1 MKTVLLTGASGY
13 LGENFKSYYANTG
26 WQVITL
32 GRRVEDD
39 IFWDA
44 QVRRTISASDFSC
57 RIDRIV
63 HCAAVNETMIKKSSE
78 TTYDVNVTLTR
89 TLCSLAIALNVKE
102 FIYISTFHVY
112 GVSSGIVGPDVVCSP
127 INDYGL
133 THYLSEEILRNT
145 LRRAQIGTLCLR
157 PTNIYGIPPDMA
169 IFDRWSLVPFA
180 FIKKAMEEGCIRL
193 LTVGTQERN
202 FVDVCNVV
210 QAEPPPSGFEVRD
223 IYGND
228 TLTIKG
234 FAELVAGVIKEV
246 HQLDISIEK
255 PNGLMSGEG
264 NSVPLQFSNS
274 RSSYKPEGNIREF
287 IRQFSEFFVRK
298 CEEK

>member
-13 LGENFKSYYANTG
+13 LGQNFKSYYANAG

-32 GRRVEDD
+32 GRREEDD

-57 RIDRIV
+57 PIDRIV

-78 TTYDVNVTLTR
+78 TTFDVNVTLTR
-89 TLCSLAIALNVKE
+89 TLCNLAIELDVKE

-112 GVSSGIVGPDVVCSP
+112 GVSSGTVGPDAICSP

-145 LRRAQIGTLCLR
+145 LPRAQIATLCLR
-157 PTNIYGIPPDMA
+157 PTNIYGIPPDMS
-169 IFDRWSLVPFA
+169 IFDRWSLVPFD

-193 LTVGTQERN
+193 LTAGTQERN

-210 QAEPPPSGFEVRD
+210 QAEPQQSGFEVRD
-223 IYGND
+223 VYGND

-234 FAELVAGVIKEV
+234 FAELVADVIKEV

-255 PNGLMSGEG
+255 PNDLKQGESNSG
-264 NSVPLQFSNS
+264 PLQFSNS
-274 RSSYKPEGNIREF
+274 QSSYKSEGTIREF
-287 IRQFSEFFVRK
+287 IKRFSAIF
-298 CEEK
+298 CENK

>member
-1 MKTVLLTGASGY
+1 MRTILLTGASGY
-13 LGENFKSYYANTG
+13 LGQQFKHHYINLGYK
-26 WQVITL
+26 VITL

-57 RIDRIV
+57 PIYRIV
-63 HCAAVNETMIKKSSE
+63 HCAAVNETMIKKFSE
-78 TTYDVNVTLTR
+78 TTFDVNVTLTR
-89 TLCSLAIALNVKE
+89 TLCNLAIDLDVKE

-112 GVSSGIVGPDVVCSP
+112 GVSSGTVGPDVKCSP

-145 LRRAQIGTLCLR
+145 LPRAKIATLCLR
-157 PTNIYGIPPDMA
+157 PTNIYGIPPDMY
-169 IFDRWSLVPFA
+169 IFDRWSLVPFE

-193 LTVGTQERN
+193 LTAGTQERN

-210 QAEPPPSGFEVRD
+210 QAKPPQSGFEVQD
-223 IYGND
+223 VYGND

-234 FAELVAGVIKEV
+234 FAELVAEVIKEV
-246 HQLDISIEK
+246 YQQDIIIEK
-255 PNGLMSGEG
+255 PNDLKQTESNSG
-264 NSVPLQFSNS
+264 PLQFSNS
-274 RSSYKPEGNIREF
+274 RSSYKPEGTIREF
-287 IRQFSEFFVRK
+287 IKRFSAIF
-298 CEEK
+298 CENI